1 MFRVKLV
8 HSIQDYLISPV
19 FIQNDLSMA
28 HSDRPNPETVI
39 LENGNFA
46 ATADEVIAVIESM
59 EMEHETQIHEAL
71 YTVEQSKQVIYDKPG
86 AHTKN
91 LFLRNKKGRMVLL
104 VVEQDTMIDLKSLR
118 DKLEITGGHLSFAS
132 TDRLTRF
139 LGVVPG
145 SVSPLALIN
154 DHSKSVK
161 VFFEKSLLDEAYI
174 YLHPCRNT
182 HTTRMRCDD
191 LLKLIE
197 SLDHAAV
204 LIDF

>member
-1 MFRVKLV
+1 
-8 HSIQDYLISPV
+8 
-19 FIQNDLSMA
+19 MA
-28 HSDRPNPETVI
+28 HSDRPDPETI
-39 LENGNFA
+39 TLDNGNLA
-46 ATADEVIAVIESM
+46 ATPEEVLAAIENAG
-59 EMEHETQIHEAL
+59 MEHETQVHEAL
-71 YTVEQSKQVIYDKPG
+71 YTVEQAKQVVYDKPG

-91 LFLRNKKGRMVLL
+91 LFLRNKKGRMILL

-154 DHSKSVK
+154 DHSNSVQ
-161 VFFEKSLLDEAYI
+161 VFFEKKVLDEEWI

-182 HTTRMRCDD
+182 HTTLMRCED
-191 LLKLIE
+191 LLTLIT
-197 SLDHAAV
+197 SWDHEV
-204 LIDF
+204 TVVEF